1 VQSSGHFALGIFYFQ
16 EEEKMKQLHPAAKWK
31 ITTVGN
37 PGGKGKK
44 PPDEASRGISKQ
56 LAIIA
61 SVLII
66 VMIVTCPAHAD
77 SDSGQSPTDETQL
90 GQKSKQEL
98 LDIMQRFIT
107 LHPEF
112 GKELSGQQ
120 TEPPAAP
127 SERSVART
135 TTEQP
140 SEQKAEAEG
149 LPSWAPQVL
158 GMQFNSVNQYVPS
171 FKSPYS
177 GTNSLPYGH
186 DYTQTYGLYLGSQL
200 APTLQA
206 YLDAEMFRGSGV
218 VSHGVGL
225 GGYINGDV
233 VRAGSSNETQ
243 TPYIARFYLRYFV
256 PLGSETEKVERCMDQ
271 CPLEQQ
277 PVSRWEIKLGK
288 MALTD
293 DFDQNRYANN
303 NRTQFLNYDFLFNA
317 AWDYAS
323 DTRGYSYG
331 FNTALVQPRWRLAF
345 GIALE
350 PNTQNG
356 TRFDYFKEEGWVL
369 RQLGYN
375 LELDLKPNDAGTVV
389 RLLTYLNTGRMGSYD
404 AALALGS
411 ATSTTPSLLSVE
423 KLGGTKYGFGLNFE
437 QPIAD
442 GGETGIFARLG
453 WNDGHHETWSYV
465 EVDRHA
471 SLGVQVSGV
480 RWGRGQDDF
489 GLAYGVN
496 GLSSDH
502 KDYLAAGGIGM
513 LLGDGALNYGLEQVL
528 EAYYRIQLTKY
539 AELSPDFQHIPN
551 PGYNRDRGPAEVYGL
566 RFRLSY

>member
-1 VQSSGHFALGIFYFQ
+1 
-16 EEEKMKQLHPAAKWK
+16 MKQVHLAAKWMAAALS
-31 ITTVGN
+31 N
-37 PGGKGKK
+37 PPIEKAKSLYAK
-44 PPDEASRGISKQ
+44 LNRGVLRR
-56 LAIIA
+56 LAIA
-61 SVLII
+61 SSLVLS

-77 SDSGQSPTDETQL
+77 TDSVGTKANEDQL
-90 GQKSKQEL
+90 GQKSKEEL
-98 LDIMQRFIT
+98 LDMVQRIIKQ
-107 LHPEF
+107 HPEI
-112 GKELSGQQ
+112 GKELSGQE
-120 TEPPAAP
+120 TEPPAAGP
-127 SERSVART
+127 ERSVSKAT
-135 TTEQP
+135 TQQP

-158 GMQFNSVNQYVPS
+158 GMQVNTVSQYVPG
-171 FKSPYS
+171 FRSPYS

-186 DYTQTYGLYLGSQL
+186 SYTQTYGVYLGSQL
-200 APTLQA
+200 APALQA
-206 YLDAEMFRGSGV
+206 YLDTEMFRGSGV

-225 GGYINGDV
+225 GGFINGDV
-233 VRAGSSNETQ
+233 VRAGSSNEPQ
-243 TPYIARFYLRYFV
+243 TPYVARLYLRYFV

-288 MALTD
+288 MSLTD

-303 NRTQFLNYDFLFNA
+303 NRTQFLNYDFLFNT

-323 DTRGYSYG
+323 DTRGYSFG
-331 FNTALVQPRWRLAF
+331 FNTSLVEPRWRLAL
-345 GIALE
+345 GVALE

-356 TRFDYFKEEGWVL
+356 ARFDYFKSEGDVL

-375 LELDLKPNDAGTVV
+375 LELTVKPNDIGTVV
-389 RLLTYLNTGRMGSYD
+389 RMLTYLNTGRMGSYD
-404 AALALGS
+404 AAVALGN

-437 QPIAD
+437 QPITD
-442 GGETGIFARLG
+442 GGETGIFGRLG
-453 WNDGHHETWSYV
+453 WNDGHHENWSYV
-465 EVDRHA
+465 EVDHHA
-471 SLGVQVSGV
+471 SLGVQVNGV
-480 RWGRGQDDF
+480 RWGRVEDDF

-496 GLSSDH
+496 GLSSEH
-502 KDYLAAGGIGM
+502 KDYLEAGGIGM

-539 AELSPDFQHIPN
+539 AALSPDFQYITN

>member
-1 VQSSGHFALGIFYFQ
+1 
-16 EEEKMKQLHPAAKWK
+16 MKQLHLVAKWK
-31 ITTVGN
+31 IIAIFT
-37 PGGKGKK
+37 PGGKCERLYGK
-44 PPDEASRGISKQ
+44 ASQGILTQ

-61 SVLII
+61 ARLMF
-66 VMIVTCPAHAD
+66 VMIVACPAYAD
-77 SDSGQSPTDETQL
+77 TDSSQSPVDEPQL
-90 GQKSKQEL
+90 GRKSKQEL
-98 LDIMQRFIT
+98 LDLMQRFIT

-120 TEPPAAP
+120 TELTAAGP
-127 SERSVART
+127 ERAVART

-140 SEQKAEAEG
+140 TEQKAEAAG

-158 GMQFNSVNQYVPS
+158 GAQVNTVSQYVPS

-177 GTNSLPYGH
+177 GMNSLPYGH
-186 DYTQTYGLYLGSQL
+186 DYTQTYGVYLGSQL

-206 YLDAEMFRGSGV
+206 YLDAEMFRGSGEV
-218 VSHGVGL
+218 NHGVGL
-225 GGYINGDV
+225 GGFVNGDV
-233 VRAGSSNETQ
+233 VRAGSSNEPQ
-243 TPYIARFYLRYFV
+243 TLYVARLYLRYFV

-271 CPLEQQ
+271 CPLEQ
-277 PVSRWEIKLGK
+277 PVSRWEIKVGK
-288 MALTD
+288 MSLSD
-293 DFDQNRYANN
+293 DIDQNRYANN
-303 NRTQFLNYDFLFNA
+303 NRTQFLNYGFLFNT

-323 DTRGYSYG
+323 DTRGYSFG
-331 FNTALVQPRWRLAF
+331 FTTALVQPRWRLAF
-345 GIALE
+345 GVALE

-356 TRFDYFKEEGWVL
+356 ARFDYFNHEEDVF
-369 RQLGYN
+369 RQIGYN
-375 LELDLKPNDAGTVV
+375 LEFTLKPNDAGTVV

-404 AALALGS
+404 AALALGN
-411 ATSTTPSLLSVE
+411 ATSTPPDLHQVE

-480 RWGRGQDDF
+480 RWWRGEDGF

-496 GLSSDH
+496 GLSSEH
-502 KDYLAAGGIGM
+502 KNYLAAGGLGM
-513 LLGDGALNYGLEQVL
+513 LLGDGALNYGIEQVL
-528 EAYYRIQLTKY
+528 EAYYRIQISKY
-539 AELSPDFQHIPN
+539 AALSPDFQHIIN
-551 PGYNRDRGPAEVYGL
+551 PGYNRDRGPADVYSI